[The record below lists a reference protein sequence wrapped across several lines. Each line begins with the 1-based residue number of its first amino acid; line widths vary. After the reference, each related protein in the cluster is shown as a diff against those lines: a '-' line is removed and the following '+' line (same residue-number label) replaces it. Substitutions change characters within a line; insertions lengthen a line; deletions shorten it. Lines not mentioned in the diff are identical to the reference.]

1 MNFLDLLKV
10 NSEKELRKIG
20 KLKEI
25 KIVMAEGIKEKL
37 QLKDESKLINIK
49 ARTYRDMYNKISM
62 LKQLSNI
69 IYMNSNIDFN
79 NDLIKDNSNENFI
92 EYFKSEE
99 DKYIYYLLELD
110 GELRRKKLKIYKSHY
125 SDVNKAK
132 KWYRDIAKTI
142 HPDKSNNAKANLAM
156 AELTTIYGRMKSSGS
171 K

>member
-49 ARTYRDMYNKISM
+49 ARTYKDMYNKISM

-79 NDLIKDNSNENFI
+79 NDLIKENSNKNSI

-99 DKYIYYLLELD
+99 DKYILSF
-110 GELRRKKLKIYKSHY
+110 RAR
-125 SDVNKAK
+125 
-132 KWYRDIAKTI
+132 W
-142 HPDKSNNAKANLAM
+142 
-156 AELTTIYGRMKSSGS
+156 
-171 K
+171 